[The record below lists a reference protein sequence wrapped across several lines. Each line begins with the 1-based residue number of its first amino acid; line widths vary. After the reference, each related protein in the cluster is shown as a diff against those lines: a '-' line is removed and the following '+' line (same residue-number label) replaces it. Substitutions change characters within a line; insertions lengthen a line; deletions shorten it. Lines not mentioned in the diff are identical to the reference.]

1 MFSKYFC
8 ANINLPC
15 TLSQGLLS
23 TFPSC
28 FTDIYYKIFLCANIV
43 SRISINHALN
53 PKAFTQLSQVLF
65 ANIFQNML
73 VQILFCKYWFIM
85 HSTPGPS
92 LNFPRCFLRI
102 FYKICWRKY
111 CFVNINLLCTQ
122 PQGLLSTFPT
132 CFLRIFSKICWCKYR
147 FANID
152 LSCTQSQG
160 YLPIACKYFFNYF
173 LCTHCSAKMNFSC
186 TLPDFPRCSR
196 RYFPTIIWLF
206 IFLWSIFCKET
217 HMTKEGEL

>member
-1 MFSKYFC
+1 MFCFP
-8 ANINLPC
+8 NINLLC
-15 TLSQGLLS
+15 TLSQGPLS

-28 FTDIYYKIFLCANIV
+28 FMAICYKIFVCANIV
-43 SRISINHALN
+43 SQISIYHQSL
-53 PKAFTQLSQVLF
+53 LS
-65 ANIFQNML
+65 
-73 VQILFCKYWFIM
+73 
-85 HSTPGPS
+85 T
-92 LNFPRCFLRI
+92 FPRCFLRI
-102 FYKICWRKY
+102 FYKICCRKY
-111 CFVNINLLCTQ
+111 NFVNINLLCTQ

-160 YLPIACKYFFNYF
+160 YLPIALCKYLLNYF

-196 RYFPTIIWLF
+196 RYFPTII
-206 IFLWSIFCKET
+206 
-217 HMTKEGEL
+217 